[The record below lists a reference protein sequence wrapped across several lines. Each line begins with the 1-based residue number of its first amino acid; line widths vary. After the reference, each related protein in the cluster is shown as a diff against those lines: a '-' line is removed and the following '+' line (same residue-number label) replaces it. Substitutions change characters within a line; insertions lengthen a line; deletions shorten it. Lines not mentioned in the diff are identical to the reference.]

1 MQDIVWCGAGVK
13 RGMLS
18 CSPEELLLITG
29 GLRADL
35 AVEEEHR
42 CEKAPSPPMTT
53 TSLRSNNTHRE
64 PPCRKDQPPWPT
76 EESFIAMPSTR
87 PEDLTM
93 DGGVIKRRLRLGDG
107 GGSPSAGCAVQVHYT
122 GRFASSQEV
131 SGVFDSSFSKENGS
145 SCKSGFQSRP
155 FMTMIGSGAVI
166 DGWEKTILTME
177 KGEICE
183 VIIKPPYAYGAAGMP
198 PRIPPSTTLRFH
210 LWLVEIIWPDQ
221 LAAQKATGVAA
232 VNTIPGGNNPLK
244 LAVIGEGE
252 GEEEENEE
260 EYEASGLV

>member
-1 MQDIVWCGAGVK
+1 
-13 RGMLS
+13 
-18 CSPEELLLITG
+18 
-29 GLRADL
+29 
-35 AVEEEHR
+35 
-42 CEKAPSPPMTT
+42 
-53 TSLRSNNTHRE
+53 
-64 PPCRKDQPPWPT
+64 
-76 EESFIAMPSTR
+76 
-87 PEDLTM
+87 
-93 DGGVIKRRLRLGDG
+93 
-107 GGSPSAGCAVQVHYT
+107 
-122 GRFASSQEV
+122 
-131 SGVFDSSFSKENGS
+131 
-145 SCKSGFQSRP
+145 
-155 FMTMIGSGAVI
+155 
-166 DGWEKTILTME
+166 ME